1 MTMTA
6 DFLVIGESVADIVRE
21 PGRPDA
27 THPGGSPANVAY
39 GLARLGR
46 ETALLTEPGAD
57 PAGELIAARLREAGV
72 ELLAC
77 RSQPAD
83 GGGTA
88 SGLGSAVKGR
98 RVAVAFG
105 RAPRPLWRHEIRAAA
120 RDTEIFRSSPD
131 RRR

>member
-21 PGRPDA
+21 PGRPDV

-46 ETALLTEPGAD
+46 ETALLTELGAD

-77 RSQPAD
+77 RSQPA
-83 GGGTA
+83 
-88 SGLGSAVKGR
+88 GR
-98 RVAVAFG
+98 RRNCERTRQCREGASRRRRV
-105 RAPRPLWRHEIRAAA
+105 RPGSSPAMEA
-120 RDTEIFRSSPD
+120 RDTGGGA
-131 RRR
+131 